1 MSIISRIT
9 SHLFPKVI
17 PQHIYTLLIKQAFGP
32 MTSADKLTLFYAYG
46 QLTTA
51 QKEVVRAVTATDAML
66 YSPTLPDYLA

>member
-1 MSIISRIT
+1 
-9 SHLFPKVI
+9 
-17 PQHIYTLLIKQAFGP
+17 